1 MSGAE
6 QAFGNFATFSD
17 LRKTPN
23 DSSVYV
29 LILIYNINSIYSCWR
44 KAVQHFLGFTTFN
57 EQLWWTRFHNYK
69 VLGSL
74 ITGFGQDASPGSD
87 SRIQCDKKAL
97 VTVAYAW
104 LQGHIHNSVT
114 FEGVCE
120 VDATGKSFA
129 MVHLFQWQIAYDFV
143 LNCVL

>member
-1 MSGAE
+1 M
-6 QAFGNFATFSD
+6 
-17 LRKTPN
+17 
-23 DSSVYV
+23 
-29 LILIYNINSIYSCWR
+29 
-44 KAVQHFLGFTTFN
+44 
-57 EQLWWTRFHNYK
+57 
-69 VLGSL
+69 LGSL

-104 LQGHIHNSVT
+104 LQGHIHNSVA

-129 MVHLFQWQIAYDFV
+129 MVHLFQ
-143 LNCVL
+143 